1 MKGYMGKIF
10 FTSDMHIGHKN
21 VLKLSNRP
29 FDNIEQH
36 DKIIIDNYN
45 RVVGKD
51 DLCYILGDISWSQ
64 SLNEY
69 KRIFSQLNGQK
80 YVILGN
86 HDSKKSLLR
95 CEKEGLILGVSES
108 KIIRYGT
115 KFIYL
120 SHYPCRE
127 WAGYFRGYY
136 HLYGHTHANLDDFKQ
151 STDIGVDCWEYEPVG
166 IDEVLD
172 YIDER
177 CEKNV

>member
-21 VLKLSNRP
+21 VLKLSDRP
-29 FDNIEQH
+29 FDSIEQH
-36 DKIIIDNYN
+36 DKAIIDNYN
-45 RVVGKD
+45 KVVGKD
-51 DLCYILGDISWSQ
+51 DLCYILGDISWNQ

-115 KFIYL
+115 KFFYL

-166 IDEVLD
+166 IDEVLG